1 MVLTQFSWN
10 IPVLAR
16 QGLRHLLLVHIHVQ
30 CAILMGHGPLTR
42 YVNLR
47 VAHAP
52 RMPGTFSPPPWASDS
67 DMHHGTCMTH
77 VPWCMPGSLTSGFL
91 WVWWQG
97 KRSRHSR
104 CMRNPQFYVLVRGP
118 CHLLTFTETFIRV
131 PYHHACQ
138 DQSLVSIDI
147 RVSNLLL
154 FVKHRHTICSIF
166 YSLYFTFHLPEQR
179 DDISAILMFMG
190 KRYTCAILKPG
201 SCQDANFVVNSIQ
214 SSMDK

>member
-52 RMPGTFSPPPWASDS
+52 RMAGTFSPPPWASDS

-77 VPWCMPGSLTSGFL
+77 VPWCIPGSLTSGFL
-91 WVWWQG
+91 WIWWQG

-131 PYHHACQ
+131 PYHLARGTGSVKGIAYFYVGNGKGVAYFLKTHQANSN
-138 DQSLVSIDI
+138 SL
-147 RVSNLLL
+147 
-154 FVKHRHTICSIF
+154 
-166 YSLYFTFHLPEQR
+166 
-179 DDISAILMFMG
+179 
-190 KRYTCAILKPG
+190 
-201 SCQDANFVVNSIQ
+201 
-214 SSMDK
+214 